1 MPTKYGRV
9 TSFGRR
15 GPKFTEAFLESGERV
30 ELSPPAMEDLLTHN
44 SEHALVFVERR
55 GRLFHYVQWIGTP
68 DEAIRAVESGV
79 LRPNEVPP
87 GVRMIGEAL
96 LRIQDGTSTLRL
108 TALDD
113 LPAPETEADR
123 FLAYLNDAGA
133 REWLLMA
140 RAHASAF
147 DQGEA
152 AKRRFMSLLEESGQR
167 GLASGRTS
175 VEDVDRAK
183 ATAEAAA
190 DRALPGVIA
199 YLATRSSKPSEDFE
213 RVLGPTLRSAANAIT
228 TLILIRP
235 FLTDAEAEE
244 LWEPYKSLMPEVPG
258 AEAKARTTTRWY

>member
-30 ELSPPAMEDLLTHN
+30 ELSAAAMVDLLTHN
-44 SEHALVFVERR
+44 PEHALVFVERR
-55 GRLFHYVQWIGTP
+55 GLLFHYVQWIGTP
-68 DEAIRAVESGV
+68 DEAIRAVEAGV
-79 LRPNEVPP
+79 LKPNEVPP

-96 LRIQDGTSTLRL
+96 LRIQDGTSTLGL

-113 LPAPETEADR
+113 LPPPETEVDR
-123 FLAYLNDAGA
+123 FLAYLNGA
-133 REWLLMA
+133 SPREWLLMA

-147 DQGEA
+147 GQGEA
-152 AKRRFMSLLEESGQR
+152 SKRRFMILLEEAGQR
-167 GLASGRTS
+167 GLVSGRTH

-183 ATAEAAA
+183 ATAESAAEK
-190 DRALPGVIA
+190 ALPGVNA
-199 YLATRSSKPSEDFE
+199 YLASRSSKPSEAFE
-213 RVLGPTLRSAANAIT
+213 RSLGPTLRSAANAIT

-244 LWEPYKSLMPEVPG
+244 LWEPYKSLMPNMPG
-258 AEAKARTTTRWY
+258 A